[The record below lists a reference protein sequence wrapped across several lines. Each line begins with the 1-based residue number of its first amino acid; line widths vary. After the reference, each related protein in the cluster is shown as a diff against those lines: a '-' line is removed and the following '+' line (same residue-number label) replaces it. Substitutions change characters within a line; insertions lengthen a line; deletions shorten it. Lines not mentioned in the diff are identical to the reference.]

1 MRLQHRTK
9 KVMALV
15 IAPLSFLIFGYALLF
30 GLIQPAIRPLLSI
43 YDLISSEYGPNFGE
57 SNQKLYSGESTSNTQ
72 LDLKDIEYPKVG
84 SEFGKIEIKR
94 IGLETRL
101 YYGDSENILLKGV
114 GLYQGSF
121 MPGFNKTTLIAG
133 HTIPYFQKFGKVKAG
148 DEVDVSTHYGKFTY
162 KVTDVKIGD
171 HNDGSMYDLSQKS
184 KEQLILYTCYP
195 LDGIGFKD
203 DRLFVYADK
212 IAGPD
217 IKGV

>member
-1 MRLQHRTK
+1 MGLRHQTK

-15 IAPLSFLIFGYALLF
+15 IAPLSFLVFGYALLY
-30 GLIQPAIRPLLSI
+30 GLVQPAIRPLLSM

-57 SNQKLYSGESTSNTQ
+57 SNKNLYSKEVTNTMQ
-72 LDLKDIEYPKVG
+72 LNLKDIEFPDVG

-94 IGLETRL
+94 VGLQTQL
-101 YYGDSENILLKGV
+101 YYGDSENILLKGA
-114 GLYQGSF
+114 GLFQGSF

-133 HTIPYFQKFGKVKAG
+133 HTIPYFQKFGVVKAG
-148 DEVDVSTHYGKFTY
+148 DEVDISTHYGKYTY
-162 KVTDVKIGD
+162 KVTDIKIGD
-171 HNDGSMYDLSQKS
+171 HNDGSMYDLGQIE

-212 IAGPD
+212 ISGPD